1 MKYFSFL
8 LFAAVCSSAM
18 ASSQNL
24 GDFSPAQAAKL
35 RVGCGKGEIRSITLL
50 AKKLAG
56 DSCDQALTIDS
67 VAVSYDTGFKQ
78 FFEFP
83 SGSTLT
89 SANFRVLPGN
99 KCLNGVAAK
108 IKSRNASCNA
118 RVRVI
123 VERQS

>member
-1 MKYFSFL
+1 MKHVSL
-8 LFAAVCSSAM
+8 LILFAFCSSAM

-24 GDFSPAQAAKL
+24 GEFSPAQVAKL
-35 RVGCGKGEIRSITLL
+35 RIGCGKSDIRSITLL
-50 AKKLAG
+50 AKKPAG

>member
-1 MKYFSFL
+1 MKHFSIL
-8 LFAAVCSSAM
+8 LLAVFCSSAM

-24 GDFSPAQAAKL
+24 GDFSPAQAAQL
-35 RVGCGKGEIRSITLL
+35 RVGCGKSDIRSITLL
-50 AKKLAG
+50 AKKPAG
-56 DSCDQALTIDS
+56 GSCDQSLTIDS

-83 SGSTLT
+83 RGSTLT
-89 SANFRVLPGN
+89 SANFRVLPGT

>member
-8 LFAAVCSSAM
+8 FLAAFCSHAV

-24 GDFSPAQAAKL
+24 GDFSPAQAAQL
-35 RVGCGKGEIRSITLL
+35 RVGCGKSEIRSITLL
-50 AKKLAG
+50 AKKPTDAK
-56 DSCDQALTIDS
+56 CDQSLTIDS

-99 KCLNGVAAK
+99 KCLNGVTAK